1 MKRGTIIEIIAA
13 LFILLFVYTASS
25 KLLEMHKFQY
35 TIAKSP
41 LIGDF
46 ANLISWAVPI
56 TEISIAI
63 ILLIPKTRLVG
74 LYASTALMAIFT
86 LYIGYMIAFT
96 PKLPCS
102 CGGVIKY
109 MSWNQHLLFNIFFT
123 LLGVWGIMLL
133 RKNNKQ
139 QLAEVGAVRL
149 KTKYS
154 L

>member
-1 MKRGTIIEIIAA
+1 MKRTTLVEIISA

-25 KLLEMHKFQY
+25 KLLELEKFQN
-35 TIAKSP
+35 TITQSP

-46 ANLISWAVPI
+46 ASLISWAVPI
-56 TEISIAI
+56 TEIGLALL
-63 ILLIPKTRLVG
+63 LLIPKTRLIG
-74 LYASTALMAIFT
+74 LYASTAMMTVFT
-86 LYIGYMIAFT
+86 LYIGYMIVFT

-109 MSWNQHLLFNIFFT
+109 MTWNQHLLFNIFFT
-123 LLGVWGIMLL
+123 LLGMWGIILS

-139 QLAEVGAVRL
+139 QLAEATAVRL

-154 L
+154 I